1 MLVPATSGLPRRK
14 LMSLTPVPAIPLP
27 SPPTARV
34 DASVRHPVSQRK
46 AKASITLSCRFVN
59 WKLQQLNIFLALRRD
74 AKLGITFVGLGLPP
88 GMGST
93 HWLPSVMGPQ
103 RAAELILTGKRG
115 TPTDIATSTTMHTT
129 STVIVLCGAKRRRY
143 H

>member
-1 MLVPATSGLPRRK
+1 MPATSGLSRRK
-14 LMSLTPVPAIPLP
+14 LMSLTPAPAIPLP
-27 SPPTARV
+27 SPPSTARV
-34 DASVRHPVSQRK
+34 DASVVRHPVSQRK

-59 WKLQQLNIFLALRRD
+59 WKLQQLNISLTLRRD

-115 TPTDIATSTTMHTT
+115 TPTDVATSTTMRTT
-129 STVIVLCGAKRRRY
+129 STFTVLCGAKRRRY